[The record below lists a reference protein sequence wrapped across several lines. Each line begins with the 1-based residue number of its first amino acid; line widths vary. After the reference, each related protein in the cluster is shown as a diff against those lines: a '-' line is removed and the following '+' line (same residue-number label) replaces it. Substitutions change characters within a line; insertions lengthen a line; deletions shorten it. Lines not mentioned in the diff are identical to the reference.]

1 VLDESELS
9 RSAFRN
15 GDRTLAAK
23 VGLLNRASRF
33 RMVPFVVEDFS
44 LTADWILRQQE

>member
-1 VLDESELS
+1 MLDESELS

-23 VGLLNRASRF
+23 VGLLNRASGF
-33 RMVPFVVEDFS
+33 RMVPFVAEDSS
-44 LTADWILRQQE
+44 LVADWTLRQQK